1 VGVVPIPGTSNPN
14 RMKENLGALEF
25 KMEEKE
31 YQSLS
36 DLCVKEY
43 RFCNGLGIY
52 GIDVF
57 A

>member
-1 VGVVPIPGTSNPN
+1 MGVVPIPGTSNPN

-25 KMEEKE
+25 KMEDNE

-36 DLCVKEY
+36 DLCVKEF
-43 RFCNGLGIY
+43 RFCTGLGIY